1 MSFEPFRSLSFFDF
15 LINALLWGSIV
26 ITFSGIVTLLV
37 SLAFREKE
45 IMKAVLTTMALMGI
59 FALLGSCMVLHLDNV
74 KDNEAISLSNLSKKY
89 DVDSLTYEKDT
100 KQKVNYPDQKEP
112 QNVIIRSQGK
122 SRPAILV
129 QNLQTFEPMLTDF
142 DTGEPL
148 TDLLRKANK

>member
-1 MSFEPFRSLSFFDF
+1 
-15 LINALLWGSIV
+15 
-26 ITFSGIVTLLV
+26 
-37 SLAFREKE
+37 
-45 IMKAVLTTMALMGI
+45 MALMGI